1 MYGSTVLPGAPPAP
15 VTPRRRALRWVLGA
29 SSVALVVAVARHG
42 RARRFSP
49 EGARGG
55 GAGLDLQALAP
66 FSYDPHTCNA
76 TATMSALASVLEACE
91 SAGGA
96 RARHLVRAP
105 RAARSRSLTRG
116 AASPSAGQCISEL
129 AVSENQCGGTADT
142 TGCGGSSTGCACCY
156 SGQKGTKI
164 ASESK
169 PTHFPTIYIHP
180 APTPG
185 DVVSVIHPAP
195 TVVIHPAPT
204 VVIHPAPTPADGLS
218 VSSTA
223 TSPGP
228 RPTAPSPPGPAGW
241 GKGSSGA
248 STGQPHPAPTPH
260 PSLMKLAIKNRKHK
274 KSNPGGDDDDAS
286 DDDDAAR

>member
-1 MYGSTVLPGAPPAP
+1 M
-15 VTPRRRALRWVLGA
+15 
-29 SSVALVVAVARHG
+29 
-42 RARRFSP
+42 
-49 EGARGG
+49 
-55 GAGLDLQALAP
+55 
-66 FSYDPHTCNA
+66 DPHTCNA
-76 TATMSALASVLEACE
+76 TATMAALATELEECE
-91 SAGGA
+91 SAGG
-96 RARHLVRAP
+96 
-105 RAARSRSLTRG
+105 SY
-116 AASPSAGQCISEL
+116 ISEL

-164 ASESK
+164 ASEAK

-228 RPTAPSPPGPAGW
+228 RPTA
-241 GKGSSGA
+241 
-248 STGQPHPAPTPH
+248 
-260 PSLMKLAIKNRKHK
+260 
-274 KSNPGGDDDDAS
+274 
-286 DDDDAAR
+286 